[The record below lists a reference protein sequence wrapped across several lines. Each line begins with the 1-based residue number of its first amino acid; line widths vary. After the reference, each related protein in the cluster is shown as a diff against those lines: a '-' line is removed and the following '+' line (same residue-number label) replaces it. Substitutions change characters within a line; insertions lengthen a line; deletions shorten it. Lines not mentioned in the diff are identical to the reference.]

1 MTPPL
6 PASTPADPTPTGRSA
21 LSDDELVVLARDGDA
36 AAYGELWSRHS
47 GIGLAIARRYFDVAD
62 PDDIVAE
69 SFARILATLKRGG
82 GPRAG
87 FRPYLITTIGNV
99 ARRWATRSKEGASD
113 ELDLLEDP
121 STVDDPVV
129 ASTEREF
136 ALEAFKSLPERWQA
150 VLWYSAVEGMGP
162 SEIAGYLGM
171 TPNATA
177 VLAHRARAGLRT
189 AWVQAHLNDASLPA
203 DCRWTAGRLGRRA
216 TGSLN
221 RREQEQVKAH
231 LATCLECRSR
241 ARELDMVS
249 SRLAVVL
256 VPALLGLGIPF
267 LDDGSEAIAATA
279 TTPLGAPGTVT
290 PIWITTMLGAGTA
303 ASLVAA
309 LLLGTSAPVTTAA
322 AADEVPRARDLV
334 VDVPVVAPPVHE
346 TPVDETPVEPV
357 PSRAAEDDPGAE
369 PDPGPSHAAGPAEIP
384 RSTPA
389 VASAPSAPVLTSSI
403 DPEAPTP
410 PTITGRGQ
418 PGSQLLVSDELGTS
432 IASVTVAADGSFST
446 GILSALSPAAARL
459 DLRLVDAAGRASETV
474 SVPLAARPTATGAV
488 TALYPEWGAPGWHTT
503 PVEFAVVG
511 WPGATVTVEH
521 TNELAWHREDSR
533 GALSLTLDAD
543 GRGMVSI
550 VDPWAGTHAVS
561 LVYSD
566 GVRQSAAIAVARQYV
581 PWPED

>member
-6 PASTPADPTPTGRSA
+6 PAPIPSEPMPTGRSA
-21 LSDDELVVLARDGDA
+21 MSDDELVVLARDGDA

-121 STVDDPVV
+121 RTVDDPVV
-129 ASTEREF
+129 ATSEREF

-221 RREQEQVKAH
+221 RREQDQVKAH
-231 LATCLECRSR
+231 LGTCLGCRAR
-241 ARELDMVS
+241 ARELDLVS

-256 VPALLGLGIPF
+256 VPALLGLGIRF
-267 LDDGSEAIAATA
+267 LDDGSPAVAVATTA
-279 TTPLGAPGTVT
+279 TTPLGSAGAVA
-290 PIWITTMLGAGTA
+290 PIWITTMLGASA
-303 ASLVAA
+303 AATLVAA
-309 LLLGTSAPVTTAA
+309 LILGTPAVVTSAA
-322 AADEVPRARDLV
+322 AADDVPRAWDVV
-334 VDVPVVAPPVHE
+334 VDAPVAAPPADE
-346 TPVDETPVEPV
+346 TPVDPV
-357 PSRAAEDDPGAE
+357 PSLAAGDDPEAD
-369 PDPGPSHAAGPAEIP
+369 PDPGSSQAVDPVELP
-384 RSTPA
+384 RTTPIT
-389 VASAPSAPVLTSSI
+389 ASAPSAPVLTSSI
-403 DPEAPTP
+403 DPEAATP
-410 PTITGRGQ
+410 PTLTGSGQ
-418 PGSQLLVSDELGTS
+418 PGSQLLVWDERGTS
-432 IASVTVAADGSFST
+432 LASVTVAADGTFST
-446 GILSALSPAAARL
+446 GTLSTLSPAAARL
-459 DLRLVDAAGRASETV
+459 DLQLVDADGRASETV
-474 SVPLAARPTATGAV
+474 SIPLAARPTATGAV
-488 TALYPEWGAPGWHTT
+488 TILHPDWDNPGWHTT
-503 PVEFAVVG
+503 PVEFTVVG
-511 WPGATVTVEH
+511 WPGATVTVVH

-533 GALSLTLDAD
+533 GELSLTLDAN
-543 GRGMVSI
+543 GRGLVTI
-550 VDPWAGTHAVS
+550 VDPWAGTHAVQ

-566 GVRQSAAIAVARQYV
+566 GDRQSTAIAVARQYV

>member
-6 PASTPADPTPTGRSA
+6 PASTPADPTPTSRSA

-36 AAYGELWSRHS
+36 DAYGELWSRHS

-121 STVDDPVV
+121 RTVDDPVV

-221 RREQEQVKAH
+221 HREQEQVKAH
-231 LATCLECRSR
+231 LATCLGCRSR

-267 LDDGSEAIAATA
+267 LDDGSEAVAA
-279 TTPLGAPGTVT
+279 TTPIVAPGAVA

-303 ASLVAA
+303 ATLVAA

-322 AADEVPRARDLV
+322 AAEETPRARDLV
-334 VDVPVVAPPVHE
+334 VEPPVAAPPIAAPPLAPPVGPGPT
-346 TPVDETPVEPV
+346 TPAPGPPATSAPAATPGPRPTEPA
-357 PSRAAEDDPGAE
+357 R
-369 PDPGPSHAAGPAEIP
+369 PDPVVTPPAPAAPIITMA
-384 RSTPA
+384 
-389 VASAPSAPVLTSSI
+389 I
-403 DPEAPTP
+403 DPFALTP
-410 PTITGRGQ
+410 PTLSGTG
-418 PGSQLLVSDELGTS
+418 QLAARVVVVDELGTVLS
-432 IASVTVAADGSFST
+432 DVPVNADGTWLT
-446 GILSALSPAAARL
+446 GTLESLSPAAASVEIYQ
-459 DLRLVDAAGRASETV
+459 VDPQGRRSPSV
-474 SVPLAARPTATGAV
+474 SLPLAARPLSAGVVTPLAPDWHITGDE
-488 TALYPEWGAPGWHTT
+488 YT
-503 PVEFAVVG
+503 PLTLNLHG
-511 WPGATVTVEH
+511 WPGATIAIEHLNSPYAQEPRFPATVTLDGEGLACLTIPAPWSGTHSVTV
-521 TNELAWHREDSR
+521 RYVDS
-533 GALSLTLDAD
+533 
-543 GRGMVSI
+543 GRVSS
-550 VDPWAGTHAVS
+550 GTSGFSVW
-561 LVYSD
+561 
-566 GVRQSAAIAVARQYV
+566 V
-581 PWPED
+581 PWWQD